1 MSAPEAERMTQR
13 FRKAQV
19 YCANSYSDPFVGC
32 VSGGKG
38 GGEGGTLGIT
48 GWGCATGT
56 LAPLTYTRASSDEF
70 CYPILE

>member
-38 GGEGGTLGIT
+38 GGEGVL
-48 GWGCATGT
+48 
-56 LAPLTYTRASSDEF
+56 
-70 CYPILE
+70 